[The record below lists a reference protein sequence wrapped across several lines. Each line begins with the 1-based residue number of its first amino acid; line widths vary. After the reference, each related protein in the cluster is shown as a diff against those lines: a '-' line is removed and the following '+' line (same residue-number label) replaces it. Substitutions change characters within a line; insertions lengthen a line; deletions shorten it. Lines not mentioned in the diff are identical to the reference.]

1 MCIIF
6 PFEIG
11 VILMQFYIT
20 HHTSHFTGCYRRVTG
35 VLQNCWSIL
44 KGCWRGVFMCYICV
58 TRVWKGYYA
67 GVFVYFTD
75 MLQGYIT
82 YATMLY
88 FIFHYY
94 GYFSRLYILLNIFL
108 SLTMLHCVS
117 YLAHFLLFLYIFFL
131 IFLIGL
137 ILQILLGIC
146 AKFLN
151 ITFLLNKTD
160 YFCILLNF
168 FCKLLHI

>member
-1 MCIIF
+1 MYNI
-6 PFEIG
+6 PFWNRCYFNA
-11 VILMQFYIT
+11 IL
-20 HHTSHFTGCYRRVTG
+20 HNTSHITFYR
-35 VLQNCWSIL
+35 VLQEGNRGFTELLININGML
-44 KGCWRGVFMCYICV
+44 KGCFMCYICV

-160 YFCILLNF
+160 YFCILLNL